1 MEQKLNIAE
10 ILKNKPR
17 GTKLYSMI
25 HGKCSSEAVTDEKK
39 SAGMK
44 CINQL
49 DILN

>member
-25 HGKCSSEAVTDEKK
+25 HG
-39 SAGMK
+39 
-44 CINQL
+44 
-49 DILN
+49 ILKQ